1 MLSVRVDVVKVIKSI
16 GVFKSKTSQWLPAF
30 VAEQEIPALSI
41 NNNLLILS
49 YWVETSSL
57 SCNGILANLVALC

>member
-49 YWVETSSL
+49 Y
-57 SCNGILANLVALC
+57 

>member
-16 GVFKSKTSQWLPAF
+16 GVFKPELRNGYQSF

-41 NNNLLILS
+41 NNILLILS
-49 YWVETSSL
+49 Y
-57 SCNGILANLVALC
+57 